1 MTASLYVHI
10 PFCKRKC
17 NYCDFVSYAGKEDF
31 IDEYVETMIRE
42 FESRCSVLCV
52 PCSTVFFGGG
62 TPTLLEPKHFE
73 KILKNVAATF
83 RSPNKNGGLKTA
95 ATSENAPLEISIE
108 ANPGTADLAKL
119 KALRQLGVNRLSIGV
134 QSFNDRQLKTLGRI
148 HDSATAK
155 RFYQDARDAG
165 FDNINLDLIFALP
178 GQTLAEWKRDLAT
191 AIALKPEHLS
201 TYNLQIEEGTPF
213 WERFKEPSPA
223 AANRRTLSQGERVM
237 SQADLQ
243 NTFSPPH
250 PLTQSV
256 PPLPEGEGTSPLIP
270 VCATPSPFGRRCASL
285 AHWMRGEK
293 VHSSGRADEGLS
305 LPSEDEEL
313 AMYEYAIEELTAH
326 GYKHYEISN
335 FAKPGFECQ
344 HNLTY
349 WKNENYL
356 GIGAGAHSHVNG
368 QRWSN
373 PNCVEAYI
381 KCWKPETERLG
392 FQQHEETAKSRCSL
406 RSSGIPADDEV
417 VTSGF
422 IRRFPSAPDQQE
434 TLFLGLRLLDGLPIK
449 EFKGFEKE
457 VAELIEDGLLKEE
470 NGNYKL
476 TKQGLYLGNL
486 VFEKFV

>member
-10 PFCKRKC
+10 PFCKQKC
-17 NYCDFVSYAGKEDF
+17 NYCDFVSYAGKENF

-42 FESRCSVLCV
+42 FESRCSVLYV

-62 TPTLLEPKHFE
+62 TPTLLEPKHFD
-73 KILKNVAATF
+73 KILSTF
-83 RSPNKNGGLKTA
+83 ISHSSLVI
-95 ATSENAPLEISIE
+95 SHSEISIE
-108 ANPGTADLAKL
+108 ANPGTAGKAKL
-119 KALRQLGVNRLSIGV
+119 KALRQLGINRLSIGV

-223 AANRRTLSQGERVM
+223 AANRRTLSQRERVM

-313 AMYEYAIEELTAH
+313 AMYEYAIEELAAH

-335 FAKPGFECQ
+335 FAKPGYECQ
-344 HNLTY
+344 HNLVY
-349 WKNENYL
+349 WRNENYL

-373 PNCVEAYI
+373 PNCIEKY
-381 KCWKPETERLG
+381 L
-392 FQQHEETAKSRCSL
+392 ETATFS
-406 RSSGIPADDEV
+406 
-417 VTSGF
+417 
-422 IRRFPSAPDQQE
+422 RRFPGSTADQRE
-434 TLFLGLRLLDGLPIK
+434 TIFLGLRLLDGLSIK
-449 EFKGFEKE
+449 KFKGFEAQ
-457 VAELIEDGLLKEE
+457 VAELIKDGLLTEE
-470 NGNYKL
+470 KGNYKL
-476 TKQGLYLGNL
+476 TRQGLYLGNL